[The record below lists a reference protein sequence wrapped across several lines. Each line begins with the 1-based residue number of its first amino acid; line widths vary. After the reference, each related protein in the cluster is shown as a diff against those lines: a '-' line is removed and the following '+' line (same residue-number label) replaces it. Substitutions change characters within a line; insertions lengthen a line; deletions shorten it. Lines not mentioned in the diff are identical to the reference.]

1 MITTGSSSIELKF
14 EVLIHNGYL
23 DYTSIQRVNVE
34 LEEGKHNLAT
44 LEIAGIP
51 PEYLDT
57 YIDLPI
63 SIRITVGGVRSH
75 TFYGYIVYLEPTSEN
90 AQGLVN
96 KSPFQTT
103 KVYCFGASYVMRS
116 RRTEVHNN
124 KTIVQIAK
132 EFAEKYNFTVSV
144 PNNPYVY
151 SRLVQAGES
160 DWGFLSRIAEMLGY
174 RVLMRGVHI
183 DIWDPFA
190 LFERVGTTP
199 LYAMSGNR
207 GSMNAASG
215 QVIKFHGVVGAVTPT
230 SAKVPDTIHAL
241 VDGGVAT
248 LSMDVS
254 SGLGTSV
261 KSIFSDEIAK
271 NADSID
277 MAKAILTGRSRQKF
291 PYTAHVDVVGDP
303 SLEPGM
309 LVNIDR
315 YNSALDG
322 IWLIKSVRHE
332 MFRGSSMSYLT
343 LVKDSN
349 FSDVIDP
356 VEKVPPAPE
365 LTNPFIKNMQW
376 VTPHELVNIY

>member
-57 YIDLPI
+57 YIDLPVAI
-63 SIRITVGGVRSH
+63 KITVGGVRSH
-75 TFYGYIVYLEPTSEN
+75 TFYGYIVYLEPISEN
-90 AQGLVN
+90 IQGLVN
-96 KSPFQTT
+96 KSPFQIT
-103 KVYCFGASYVMRS
+103 KVYCFGTSYVMRS
-116 RRTEVHNN
+116 RKTEVHNN
-124 KTIVQIAK
+124 KTIVKIAK

-144 PNNPYVY
+144 PNDPYVY
-151 SRLVQAGES
+151 PRLVQSGES
-160 DWGFLSRIAEMLGY
+160 DWGFLSRVVEMSGY
-174 RVLMRGVHI
+174 RVLMRGTHI

-190 LFERVGTTP
+190 LFGRVATTP
-199 LYAMSGNR
+199 LYAMSGNN
-207 GSMNAASG
+207 GNMNAASG

-230 SAKVPDTIHAL
+230 AAKVPDTIHAL
-241 VDGGVAT
+241 IGGEVAT

-254 SGLGTSV
+254 TGLGTPV
-261 KSIFSDEIAK
+261 KSVFNDEVSE

-277 MAKAILTGRSRQKF
+277 MAKAILKGRSREKF

-303 SLEPGM
+303 SLAPGM

-322 IWLIKSVRHE
+322 IWLIKAVRHE

-349 FSDVIDP
+349 FSNVIDP
-356 VEKVPPAPE
+356 TEKVTPAIE
-365 LTNPFIKNMQW
+365 LTDPYIRNMQW
-376 VTPHELVNIY
+376 VTTRELVNVY

>member
-14 EVLIHNGYL
+14 EVLIHNGFL

-44 LEIAGIP
+44 LDIAGIP

-57 YIDLPI
+57 YIDLPVAI
-63 SIRITVGGVRSH
+63 KITVGGVRSH

-90 AQGLVN
+90 IQGLVN

-103 KVYCFGASYVMRS
+103 RVYCFGTSYVMRN
-116 RRTEVHNN
+116 RRTEVYNN

-132 EFAEKYNFTVSV
+132 EFADKYNFTVSV
-144 PNNPYVY
+144 PNDPYVFP
-151 SRLVQAGES
+151 RLVQSGES
-160 DWGFLSRIAEMLGY
+160 DWEFLAKVVEMSGY

-183 DIWDPFA
+183 DIWDPYA
-190 LFERVGTTP
+190 LFSRVGVTP

-207 GSMNAASG
+207 GSLNAASG
-215 QVIKFHGVVGAVTPT
+215 QVIKFHGIVGAVTPLA
-230 SAKVPDTIHAL
+230 AKVPDTINAL
-241 VDGGVAT
+241 INGEVAT
-248 LSMDVS
+248 LSTNVS
-254 SGLGTSV
+254 SGFGTAV
-261 KSIFSDEIAK
+261 ESIFADEVAE

-277 MAKAILTGRSRQKF
+277 MAKAILKGRSRQKF
-291 PYTAHVDVVGDP
+291 PYIAHVDVVGDP
-303 SLEPGM
+303 TITPGM

-322 IWLIKSVRHE
+322 IWLVKSVRHE

-349 FSDVIDP
+349 FSTVIDP
-356 VEKVPPAPE
+356 IEAVTPPPE
-365 LTNPFIKNMQW
+365 LTTPYIKNMRW
-376 VTPHELVNIY
+376 VTTQELVNVY

>member
-14 EVLIHNGYL
+14 EVLIQNGYL
-23 DYTSIQRVNVE
+23 EYTSIQRVNVE

-44 LEIAGIP
+44 LDIAGIP
-51 PEYLDT
+51 PDYLDT

-63 SIRITVGGVRSH
+63 AIKITVGGVRSH

-90 AQGLVN
+90 VQGLVN

-103 KVYCFGASYVMRS
+103 RMYCFGTSYIMRS

-132 EFAEKYNFTVSV
+132 EFADKYNFTVSV
-144 PNNPYVY
+144 PNDKYVFP
-151 SRLVQAGES
+151 RLVQSGES
-160 DWGFLSRIAEMLGY
+160 DWEFLSKVVEMSGY

-183 DIWDPFA
+183 DIWDPFS
-190 LFERVGTTP
+190 LFGRTDTTP
-199 LYAMSGNR
+199 LYAMSGNK

-241 VDGGVAT
+241 VNGEIAT

-254 SGLGTSV
+254 SGLGTPI
-261 KSIFSDEIAK
+261 KSMFADEVAE

-277 MAKAILTGRSRQKF
+277 MAKTLLTGRSRQKF

-303 SLEPGM
+303 NLSPGM

-315 YNSALDG
+315 YNSSLDG

-349 FSDVIDP
+349 FSTVLDP
-356 VEKVPPAPE
+356 IEKVLPAPE
-365 LTNPFIKNMQW
+365 LTDPVIKNMRW
-376 VTPHELVNIY
+376 VTTRELVNVY